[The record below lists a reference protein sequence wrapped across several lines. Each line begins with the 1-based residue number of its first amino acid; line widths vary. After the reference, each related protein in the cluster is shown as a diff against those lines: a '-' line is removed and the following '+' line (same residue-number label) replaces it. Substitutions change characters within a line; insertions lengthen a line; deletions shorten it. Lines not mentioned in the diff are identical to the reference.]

1 MSFKNAVDPRVRLA
15 TCGVSINAAV
25 SFSLVTFK
33 GISVA
38 KVSRVRGSCRR
49 DHDVKK
55 FTLIM

>member
-1 MSFKNAVDPRVRLA
+1 MMSFKNAVNPRVRLA
-15 TCGVSINAAV
+15 TCGVSIIAAV
-25 SFSLVTFK
+25 SLVTFK

-55 FTLIM
+55 LTLIM